1 MIAYQ
6 NRLLTLTFM
15 EDTDILMVTWT
26 NSAPYDLVE
35 VQQSIDKVIETINKY
50 ECRKLLID
58 ASEANLPVEDE
69 AITTALTDFA
79 IKLGETGIKKLA
91 RIITSEQAREV
102 RVQAIRDKFKLPF
115 QIYDISNRE
124 QALHWLKEN

>member
-1 MIAYQ
+1 
-6 NRLLTLTFM
+6 M
-15 EDTDILMVTWT
+15 EDTNILMVTWT
-26 NSAPYDLVE
+26 NSTPYDLVE
-35 VQQSIDKVIETINKY
+35 VQQSIEKVIETINKHQ
-50 ECRKLLID
+50 CRKLLID
-58 ASEANLPVEDE
+58 ASEANLPVDDE

-91 RIITSEQAREV
+91 RIITSDQAREV
-102 RVQAIRDKFKLPF
+102 RVQSIRDKVSLPF